1 MSDKPAKHS
10 MKTALALLLAST
22 AVTACAQAADPLKS
36 PACGAAL
43 AGLQAAR
50 QGGADAARVE
60 ALRSSAAGIC
70 LGSATPSARPGRVAR
85 APEVVPPPQITVPV
99 RPAAPAAPA
108 LPPPAVAIERPALP
122 ATCDPSGCWS
132 SDGTH
137 LRHVAPSVPGLA
149 GPCVAQGGVV
159 YCP

>member
-1 MSDKPAKHS
+1 
-10 MKTALALLLAST
+10 MKTALALLLACAAAT
-22 AVTACAQAADPLKS
+22 AFAQGDDPLKS

-60 ALRSSAAGIC
+60 ALRSSAAGTC
-70 LGSATPSARPGRVAR
+70 LGGAAPPVRPGRVAR
-85 APEVVPPPQITVPV
+85 APEVVPPPQVTVPA

-108 LPPPAVAIERPALP
+108 LPPPAVPIERPALP
-122 ATCDPSGCWS
+122 ATCDPSGCWT

-137 LRHVAPSVPGLA
+137 LRHVVPSVPGPA